1 MNICSR
7 YGALLEAVFRE
18 LADLGDLIAARE
30 PEPRIHDQ
38 RLFDAIGITQQ
49 LAEMAQSAAE
59 TYVPHGRLPVC
70 VRAGA
75 DAVGEARTGVAVPVD
90 SRVSWPAV
98 ITGLE
103 AQFTTLATTDPSAVT
118 GEWTLLGLGQFV
130 QKLRQLARLLVVGAA
145 ASCVLPRNPASAV
158 VGARLEAK
166 FYRGVWPVVDLLVQ
180 RFVDDQW
187 PTPAYEVVDAG
198 YDLEA
203 AIWTELESRSATVA
217 DANRRRLATER
228 RQLARTLRAYERGL
242 PAGTSGEAA
251 VDSAAVNARITALM
265 QALAAIEAD
274 G

>member
-1 MNICSR
+1 MTSGCSTPS
-7 YGALLEAVFRE
+7 AS
-18 LADLGDLIAARE
+18 
-30 PEPRIHDQ
+30 PSSWPRWLS
-38 RLFDAIGITQQ
+38 RPPRR
-49 LAEMAQSAAE
+49 
-59 TYVPHGRLPVC
+59 VPHGRLPVC

-75 DAVGEARTGVAVPVD
+75 DAVGEAGTGVAVPVD

-98 ITGLE
+98 IAGLE
-103 AQFTTLATTDPSAVT
+103 AQFTALATTDPSAVT
-118 GEWTLLGLGQFV
+118 CEWTLLGLGQFV

-145 ASCVLPRNPASAV
+145 ASCALPRNPASAV

-166 FYRGVWPVVDLLVQ
+166 FYREVWPVVDRLVQ

-187 PTPAYEVVDAG
+187 PTPAAYDVVDAS

-217 DANRRRLATER
+217 DANRRRLAKER

-242 PAGTSGEAA
+242 PAGTSGEAG

-265 QALAAIEAD
+265 QVLAAIEAD